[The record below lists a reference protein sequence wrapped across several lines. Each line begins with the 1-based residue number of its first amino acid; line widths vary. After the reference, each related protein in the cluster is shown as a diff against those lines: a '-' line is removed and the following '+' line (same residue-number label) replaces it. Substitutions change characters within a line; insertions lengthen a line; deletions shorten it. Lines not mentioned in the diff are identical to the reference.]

1 MKRRE
6 GKREGRRESGK
17 NQETVAKFKFYI
29 YICILK
35 PVLRALSLKE
45 TEREVRGRRFP
56 HLLFQPVHAIPESE
70 GISCLL
76 LQPVD
81 FSWGE
86 GSTEQGR
93 EREHHTVSVGGQVWG
108 VQVSSVVT

>member
-1 MKRRE
+1 MYFE
-6 GKREGRRESGK
+6 
-17 NQETVAKFKFYI
+17 ACFKSTF
-29 YICILK
+29 
-35 PVLRALSLKE
+35 
-45 TEREVRGRRFP
+45 TERDRERGERETFSS
-56 HLLFQPVHAIPESE
+56 HLLLQPVHAIPESE

-93 EREHHTVSVGGQVWG
+93 ERENTTQFS
-108 VQVSSVVT
+108 

>member
-1 MKRRE
+1 MYFE
-6 GKREGRRESGK
+6 
-17 NQETVAKFKFYI
+17 ACFKSTFTE
-29 YICILK
+29 
-35 PVLRALSLKE
+35 RNR
-45 TEREVRGRRFP
+45 EREVRGRRFP
-56 HLLFQPVHAIPESE
+56 HLLLQPVHAIPESE

-93 EREHHTVSVGGQVWG
+93 KRENTTQFS
-108 VQVSSVVT
+108 